1 MTSALQYE
9 RTISF
14 GELYARTDLNWQ
26 GKANTNSAS
35 LDPRN
40 MQGAYALLN
49 ARLGLRM
56 DNGLDLSVWATNLT
70 NKTVVNQ
77 SGVLS
82 FFGTTSGYQNYLGA
96 PRQIGVTAR
105 IGF

>member
-1 MTSALQYE
+1 
-9 RTISF
+9 
-14 GELYARTDLNWQ
+14 
-26 GKANTNSAS
+26 
-35 LDPRN
+35 
-40 MQGAYALLN
+40 
-49 ARLGLRM
+49 M

>member
-1 MTSALQYE
+1 
-9 RTISF
+9 
-14 GELYARTDLNWQ
+14 
-26 GKANTNSAS
+26 
-35 LDPRN
+35 

-49 ARLGLRM
+49 ARLGLRL
-56 DNGLDLSVWATNLT
+56 DNGLDVSLWATNLT

-96 PRQIGVTAR
+96 PRQFGMTAR
-105 IGF
+105 LGF